1 LTKHI
6 KVCKQIYDLGEYT
19 ESIDAEVSAKL
30 QDLKQYVMDVRKLQ
44 LEKEKEREREK

>member
-1 LTKHI
+1 M
-6 KVCKQIYDLGEYT
+6 CKQIYDLGEYT